1 MPLTQEPVGTINAS
15 VSEIQD
21 QFNRIL
27 EYTQGYSIV
36 SDELFE
42 QWWKN
47 KERFRKRFGPSLI
60 KNLGHVEFHLSD
72 KEKESLIN
80 QFLELAG
87 CELADTQWA
96 NFQQFIQS
104 NEASFFDNIVSCVT
118 LPGYADFKLGMKLV
132 KAFKFFINDPM
143 VLRRLQEYASSI
155 IQKEKM
161 SGDFCVSIHPL
172 DFLTSSVNTYNWR
185 SCHALDG
192 EYRAGNLSYMAD
204 NVTFMCYIKGEAKL
218 QYPFL
223 PNGITWNSK
232 KWRMFVYI
240 DPTDQMCF
248 LGRQYPYA
256 LSHIDELIHDK
267 ILPASPLTWTPF
279 TDSYVS
285 SFHTEDDILPLSKK
299 YYCLERCHGL
309 ELFPLRTLVRDT
321 NPHDPLHFNDLLF
334 SHCYKPMYSSRYV
347 SHCLY
352 HDDNN
357 DVPLLEVGADV
368 KCMHCGQDY
377 IYAESNSMLCKDC
390 AIDMEVIDP
399 PDEDDYYEYD
409 DNESE
414 QTNLDF

>member
-1 MPLTQEPVGTINAS
+1 MPLTQESVGTINAS

-143 VLRRLQEYASSI
+143 VL
-155 IQKEKM
+155 
-161 SGDFCVSIHPL
+161 
-172 DFLTSSVNTYNWR
+172 
-185 SCHALDG
+185 
-192 EYRAGNLSYMAD
+192 
-204 NVTFMCYIKGEAKL
+204 
-218 QYPFL
+218 
-223 PNGITWNSK
+223 
-232 KWRMFVYI
+232 
-240 DPTDQMCF
+240 
-248 LGRQYPYA
+248 
-256 LSHIDELIHDK
+256 HIN
-267 ILPASPLTWTPF
+267 
-279 TDSYVS
+279 S
-285 SFHTEDDILPLSKK
+285 SF
-299 YYCLERCHGL
+299 R
-309 ELFPLRTLVRDT
+309 F
-321 NPHDPLHFNDLLF
+321 FNI
-334 SHCYKPMYSSRYV
+334 
-347 SHCLY
+347 
-352 HDDNN
+352 
-357 DVPLLEVGADV
+357 
-368 KCMHCGQDY
+368 KCKH
-377 IYAESNSMLCKDC
+377 L
-390 AIDMEVIDP
+390 
-399 PDEDDYYEYD
+399 
-409 DNESE
+409 
-414 QTNLDF
+414 